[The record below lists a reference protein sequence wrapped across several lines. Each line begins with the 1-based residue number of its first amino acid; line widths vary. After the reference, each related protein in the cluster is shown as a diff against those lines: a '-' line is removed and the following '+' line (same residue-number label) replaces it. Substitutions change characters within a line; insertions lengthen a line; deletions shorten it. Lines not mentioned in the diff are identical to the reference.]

1 MRLRALL
8 KGPKILIFDE
18 ATSNFDPVTAEH
30 FAATINQLKGRATI
44 LFIAHALPKN
54 LQIDEGV
61 RLGTGTLSTVGAPH
75 ERISEAKPQE
85 REAQLCVFRPN
96 PATDSGAKLP
106 PVPA

>member
-1 MRLRALL
+1 MRRHDNDDCGIDTHHRQQARPAQCQRMACADA
-8 KGPKILIFDE
+8 GIDE
-18 ATSNFDPVTAEH
+18 ATSNLDPVTAEH

-61 RLGTGTLSTVGAPH
+61 RLGTGTLGAVGAPH

-85 REAQLCVFRPN
+85 RAAQL
-96 PATDSGAKLP
+96 A
-106 PVPA
+106 

>member
-1 MRLRALL
+1 MACADA
-8 KGPKILIFDE
+8 GIDE
-18 ATSNFDPVTAEH
+18 ATSNLDPVTAEH

-61 RLGTGTLSTVGAPH
+61 RLGTGTLGAVGAPH

-85 REAQLCVFRPN
+85 RAAQL
-96 PATDSGAKLP
+96 A
-106 PVPA
+106 